1 MKKQLKAALAA
12 ALALIMALAMIPTS
26 ALPRFDAKAEGEPG
40 WTVPAGYNEHDYN
53 KCAAFLEQTDENGVK
68 NGEKLSSSYDPNDTG
83 TWGIN
88 NWNEARFEWTA
99 VNGER
104 RIHKMRIYSANLCG
118 GLDLFGCIALGNL
131 YCSYNN
137 LTELNITGCT
147 ALTNLE
153 CKYNNLTELDVT
165 GCTALGNL
173 YCNNNNLTE
182 LNLTDCTALTNL
194 ECNNNNLTELNLTDC
209 TALRY
214 LYCYENLLT
223 ELDLT
228 GCTALTELDCSTNNL
243 TELDVT
249 QNLALRRLDCYDN
262 NLTELDVT
270 QNPALYRLDCS
281 TNNLT
286 ELDVTGC
293 TALTELYC
301 STNNLTELD
310 LSNNQ
315 GLPYDH
321 IRAEGSGFVGCDLHY
336 IEGSIRAYPMNGVVF
351 EGFYNENGELVSE
364 GEWDDS
370 LKAYKYDCQY
380 FGEKPTGTI
389 NARFSILGDIN
400 GDGEVTP
407 MDALLLMRFC
417 MGVLDAEQFDSRRTD
432 VNGDGVVDLID
443 VNTVLRIT
451 IGLE

>member
-12 ALALIMALAMIPTS
+12 ALALIMALAMIPAS

-53 KCAAFLEQTDENGVK
+53 KCAAFLEQTDESGVK
-68 NGEKLSSSYDPNDTG
+68 NGEKLSSSYDPNDPG

-165 GCTALGNL
+165 GCTALGDL

-228 GCTALTELDCSTNNL
+228 GCTALE
-243 TELDVT
+243 
-249 QNLALRRLDCYDN
+249 Y
-262 NLTELDVT
+262 
-270 QNPALYRLDCS
+270 LDCS

-293 TALTELYC
+293 TALRFLRCYFNNLTELDVTQNPALSELLC
-301 STNNLTELD
+301 FSNNLTELD

-315 GLPYDH
+315 DLPYDH
-321 IRAEGSGFVGCDLHY
+321 IRAEGSGFVGCDLSLFNGIIYAH
-336 IEGSIRAYPMNGVVF
+336 PMNGVVL
-351 EGFYNENGELVSE
+351 EGFYNEDGALISQ
-364 GEWDDS
+364 GEWNAWN
-370 LKAYKYDCQY
+370 KAYIYYVEGFEMPND
-380 FGEKPTGTI
+380 TI
-389 NARFSILGDIN
+389 IARFSILGDIN

-417 MGVLDAEQFDSRRTD
+417 MGVLDENQVDSRRTD

>member
-137 LTELNITGCT
+137 LTELNITG
-147 ALTNLE
+147 
-153 CKYNNLTELDVT
+153 
-165 GCTALGNL
+165 
-173 YCNNNNLTE
+173 
-182 LNLTDCTALTNL
+182 CTALTNL

>member
-68 NGEKLSSSYDPNDTG
+68 NGEKLSSSYDPNDPE

-137 LTELNITGCT
+137 LTELNVTGCT
-147 ALTNLE
+147 ALANLE
-153 CKYNNLTELDVT
+153 CNNNNLTELDVKGCTALGYLYCNNNNLTELDVT
-165 GCTALGNL
+165 GCTAL
-173 YCNNNNLTE
+173 TV
-182 LNLTDCTALTNL
+182 
-194 ECNNNNLTELNLTDC
+194 
-209 TALRY
+209 
-214 LYCYENLLT
+214 
-223 ELDLT
+223 
-228 GCTALTELDCSTNNL
+228 LDCSTNNL

-249 QNLALRRLDCYDN
+249 QNP
-262 NLTELDVT
+262 E
-270 QNPALYRLDCS
+270 LYRLDCS

-293 TALTELYC
+293 TVLTVLYC

-315 GLPYDH
+315 DLPYDH
-321 IRAEGSGFVGCDLHY
+321 IRAEGSGFVGCNLHY
-336 IEGSIRAYPMNGVVF
+336 NEGSIRAYPMNGVVF
-351 EGFYNENGELVSE
+351 EGFYNEDGALISQ
-364 GEWDDS
+364 GEWNAWNKTYIYYVEGFEMPND
-370 LKAYKYDCQY
+370 
-380 FGEKPTGTI
+380 TI
-389 NARFSILGDIN
+389 IARFSILGDIN

-407 MDALLLMRFC
+407 MDALLLMRLC
-417 MGVLDAEQFDSRRTD
+417 MGVLDENQVDSRRAD
-432 VNGDGVVDLID
+432 VNGDGAVDLMD
-443 VNTVLRIT
+443 ANAVLRIT